1 VVEDFCLLPVD
12 GVFSVVEVVAPE
24 PVWVGPLGVDC
35 PAVDPVVVCVDPEVV
50 PGDVVL
56 DVSSFVCVSAL
67 DDDEPCFVTVL
78 PEPPEALT
86 VDVGPPEVDVVEP
99 GMAPDAVDVFDSV
112 PDGAVPEVPE
122 VPEDFLPVV
131 IFGPAA
137 FVPESGEPDGWSWPV
152 VADATPWPEAT
163 AIPSPTA
170 TANPVVRFTC
180 VARFAC
186 LPRLP
191 EAMNF
196 LPTPQFAVHR
206 PRSRDTTG

>member
-35 PAVDPVVVCVDPEVV
+35 PAVDPVVVGVDPEVV

-86 VDVGPPEVDVVEP
+86 VDVGPPDVDVVEP

-122 VPEDFLPVV
+122 DFLPVV
-131 IFGPAA
+131 VFGPAA
-137 FVPESGEPDGWSWPV
+137 FVPESVEPDGWSWPV

-191 EAMNF
+191 EAMTSSR
-196 LPTPQFAVHR
+196 L
-206 PRSRDTTG
+206 RSSLFIDPEAGIQPAN